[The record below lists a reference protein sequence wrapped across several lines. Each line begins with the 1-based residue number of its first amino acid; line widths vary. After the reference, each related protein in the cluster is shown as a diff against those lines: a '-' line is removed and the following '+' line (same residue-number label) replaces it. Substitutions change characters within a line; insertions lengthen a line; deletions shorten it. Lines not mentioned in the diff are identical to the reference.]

1 MASFSFPLPG
11 ASSESTAHHR
21 HRTSLEQVLDF
32 TAPPLTPAEQVQADS
47 IFNQLIAHCEPIQRS
62 KPYKRVTLVRLTYE
76 HCRSKNVF
84 LQQIFTYFDGLP
96 DQSQGQK
103 PTFEHGLSKFLGFS
117 SQTILERKREAEM
130 MMDSFAEYLFDN
142 FFLPMKAVGTKTPQP
157 TPASL
162 SAPPIEN
169 VVGTPARLSTLRRDC
184 LARDHNRCVVTRA
197 FNLDEAIE
205 REKQD
210 PSNFKDDDGVP
221 LEHEEFALLEVA
233 HIIPHSIMSATTV
246 DGKPQLNE
254 SKKTALSILNMF
266 NPGIIHLIEGPNVDR
281 PSNALTLTTEAHS
294 FFGRFDMYFESMD
307 DYSADSRH
315 TYTIR
320 SFNRLSSR
328 QFRLPVTR
336 TLLLSPNHTI
346 DPPSPELLALHRSIA
361 IILHLSAAGQ
371 YIEKIIDERDQL
383 WARNDGSTELGHIV
397 SLGLAGW
404 LNGLTV

>member
-1 MASFSFPLPG
+1 MASIARSKPTG
-11 ASSESTAHHR
+11 
-21 HRTSLEQVLDF
+21 TSLGQVLDF
-32 TAPPLTPAEQVQADS
+32 SVPPLTLAEQAQADD
-47 IFNQLIAHCEPIQRS
+47 IFNQLITYCEPLQRS
-62 KPYKRVTLVRLTYE
+62 KPYKKVTLVRLTYE
-76 HCRSKNVF
+76 HSRSKSVF
-84 LQQIFTYFDGLP
+84 LQQIFTYFDGLQ

-117 SQTILERKREAEM
+117 SQTVLEREREREREAET
-130 MMDSFAEYLFDN
+130 MMDSFAEHLFDN
-142 FFLPMKAVGTKTPQP
+142 FFLPMKAVGAKTPQP
-157 TPASL
+157 TSASL

-169 VVGTPARLSTLRRDC
+169 AVGTPARSSTLRRDC

-197 FNLDEAIE
+197 FNLTEAIE
-205 REKQD
+205 REKQG
-210 PSNFKDDDGVP
+210 PSNFKDDDGLP

-233 HIIPHSIMSATTV
+233 HIIPHSIMSASIV
-246 DGKPQLNE
+246 DGQPQLSE
-254 SKKTALSILNMF
+254 SKKIALSVLNMF
-266 NPGIIHLIEGPNVDR
+266 NPGIIHLIEGLNIDQ

-294 FFGRFDMYFESMD
+294 FFGSFDMYFESMD
-307 DYSADSRH
+307 DYDTADSRH

-404 LNGLTV
+404 LDGLTV

>member
-142 FFLPMKAVGTKTPQP
+142 FFLPSMYCTYTYFQFSYAFFTHIVDLVKAVGTKTPQP

-246 DGKPQLNE
+246 DGKPQLVCENSCSRLKSCDLILTSCRTNLRKRLFQYSTCSTQE
-254 SKKTALSILNMF
+254 SFI
-266 NPGIIHLIEGPNVDR
+266 
-281 PSNALTLTTEAHS
+281 
-294 FFGRFDMYFESMD
+294 
-307 DYSADSRH
+307 
-315 TYTIR
+315 
-320 SFNRLSSR
+320 
-328 QFRLPVTR
+328 
-336 TLLLSPNHTI
+336 
-346 DPPSPELLALHRSIA
+346 
-361 IILHLSAAGQ
+361 
-371 YIEKIIDERDQL
+371 
-383 WARNDGSTELGHIV
+383 
-397 SLGLAGW
+397 
-404 LNGLTV
+404 